1 MLELLRRYLGPY
13 RGKAAFGMFAKIVEV
28 VFELLVPVIVA
39 SMVDV
44 GVAGHDVGAIA
55 LRGALLIGL
64 ALVGFC
70 FTAVCQKMAALVSQG
85 MGTDL
90 REASFAKA
98 VELSAVDV
106 DRIGPASL
114 VTRITSDVNQVQLA
128 VALGI
133 RQLIRWPFLGV
144 GSIVAALLI
153 DWRLGLVFLV
163 CTPVIALV
171 FWLVLSHCVPYF
183 RSMQE
188 KLDHISLL
196 VREAL
201 GGARVVRAF
210 RREEHE
216 RERFREAAASQ
227 AADAIASGRLSSLLN
242 PTTLLVMDLGVVVI
256 LWLGGV
262 RVDSGALTQGKVIA
276 FVNYMTQTLLSI
288 VYIANLVVVFTRGA
302 ASAQRLVEV
311 LDCEPSVRDDAVDPI
326 EPREGAPALELD
338 GVSFAY
344 PGAAVPAL
352 DGVTLSLARGGSL
365 GVIGGTGSGKSTLAS
380 LIPRLY
386 DASAGSVRVL
396 GRDVRAYPAAQLRSH
411 VGLVPQKASLV
422 SGTVRSNLLW
432 RKDDASDD
440 ELWAAL
446 ATAQAE
452 DFVRAKEGGL
462 DAVVE
467 AGGKNFSGGQLQRL
481 TIARALVGAPALV
494 VLDDSASALDLAT
507 DARLRSALARDLAG
521 SARVIVSQRVA
532 SVRGCDQILVLDHG
546 RPAGLG
552 THRELVGGC
561 TLYKEICLSQ
571 LSEKEVLD

>member
-13 RGKAAFGMFAKIVEV
+13 RAKASAGMLAKVVEV

-44 GVAGHDVGAIA
+44 GVARHDGGAIA
-55 LRGALLIGL
+55 LRGGLLVVL

-70 FTAVCQKMAALVSQG
+70 FTMVCQKMAALVSQG

-98 VELSAVDV
+98 VCLSAVDV

-128 VALGI
+128 IALGI
-133 RQLIRWPFLGV
+133 RQLIRWPFLGL

-153 DWRLGLVFLV
+153 DWGLGLVFLV
-163 CTPVIALV
+163 CTPVIALA
-171 FWLVLSHCVPYF
+171 FWAVLSRCVPYF
-183 RSMQE
+183 RSMQD
-188 KLDHISLL
+188 KLDYISLL

-210 RREEHE
+210 RRET
-216 RERFREAAASQ
+216 RERDRFRAAAASQ
-227 AADAIASGRLSSLLN
+227 AADAIASGCLSSFLN

-311 LDCEPSVRDDAVDPI
+311 LDCEPSVRDDVTEPI
-326 EPREGAPALELD
+326 EPLAEAPALELE
-338 GVSFAY
+338 GVSFTY
-344 PGAAVPAL
+344 PGAAVPVL
-352 DGVTLSLARGGSL
+352 DGVTLTLARGGSL
-365 GVIGGTGSGKSTLAS
+365 GVIGGTGSGKSTLVS
-380 LIPRLY
+380 LVPRLY
-386 DASAGSVRVL
+386 DAGAGSVRVL
-396 GRDVRAYPAAQLRSH
+396 GHDVREYPSGQLRSH
-411 VGLVPQKASLV
+411 VGLVPQKAALV

-432 RKDDASDD
+432 RKGDASDE
-440 ELWAAL
+440 ELWSAL
-446 ATAQAE
+446 VTAQAE
-452 DFVRAKEGGL
+452 DFVRDKEGGL
-462 DAVVE
+462 DAAVE
-467 AGGKNFSGGQLQRL
+467 AGGRNFSGGQLQRL
-481 TIARALVGAPALV
+481 TIARALVGEPELV

-507 DARLRSALARDLAG
+507 DARLRAALARDLSQ
-521 SARVIVSQRVA
+521 SARVIVSQRVS

-546 RPAGLG
+546 HPAGLG
-552 THRELVGGC
+552 THEELVGGC
-561 TLYKEICLSQ
+561 ALYREICLSQ
-571 LSEKEVLD
+571 LSEKEVLA

>member
-13 RGKAAFGMFAKIVEV
+13 RAKAAFGMLAKVVEV
-28 VFELLVPVIVA
+28 AFELLVPVIVA

-44 GVAGHDVGAIA
+44 GVARHDGRAIA
-55 LRGALLIGL
+55 LRGGLLVVL

-70 FTAVCQKMAALVSQG
+70 FTTVCQKMAALVSQG

-98 VELSAVDV
+98 VGLSAVDV
-106 DRIGPASL
+106 DRLGPASL

-128 VALGI
+128 IALGI

-171 FWLVLSHCVPYF
+171 FWAVLSRCVPYF

-201 GGARVVRAF
+201 GGARVMRAF
-210 RREEHE
+210 RREDHE
-216 RERFREAAASQ
+216 RGRFRVAAASQ

-311 LDCEPSVRDDAVDPI
+311 LDCEPSVVDLASGPV
-326 EPREGAPALELD
+326 EPLADAPALELE

-352 DGVTLSLARGGSL
+352 DGVTLTLARGGSL
-365 GVIGGTGSGKSTLAS
+365 GVIGGTGSGKSTLVS
-380 LIPRLY
+380 LVPRLY
-386 DASAGSVRVL
+386 DAASGSVRVL
-396 GRDVRAYPAAQLRSH
+396 GHDVREYPSGQLRSH
-411 VGLVPQKASLV
+411 VGLVPQKAALV

-432 RKDDASDD
+432 RKGDVGDE
-440 ELWAAL
+440 ELWSAL

-452 DFVRAKEGGL
+452 DFVRDKEGGL

-467 AGGKNFSGGQLQRL
+467 AGGRNFSGGQLQRL
-481 TIARALVGAPALV
+481 TIARALVGEPELV

-507 DARLRSALARDLAG
+507 DARLRAALARDLSQ
-521 SARVIVSQRVA
+521 SARVIVSQRVS

-552 THRELVGGC
+552 THEELVGGC
-561 TLYKEICLSQ
+561 PLYREICLSQ
-571 LSEKEVLD
+571 LSEREVLA